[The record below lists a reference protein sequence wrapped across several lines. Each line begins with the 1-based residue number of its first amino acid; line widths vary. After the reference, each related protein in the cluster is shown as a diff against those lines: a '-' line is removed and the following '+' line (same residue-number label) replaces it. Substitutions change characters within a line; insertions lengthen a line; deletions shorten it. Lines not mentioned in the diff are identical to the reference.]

1 MSLQDGLGLD
11 LTGVANAMQV
21 GMVIVDAQQ
30 QVALWNDWIA
40 ERSGISAENA
50 IGNALL
56 SLFPSLEGNR
66 LIQAID
72 QALKHNLPALLSP
85 ALHKTPLPLYS
96 SENDK
101 AHNRRIQQLIHI
113 VPLKSETGAATC
125 LIQVNDMTNGMTRE
139 MVLRHQAEELRRAN
153 FIDAL
158 TGIANRRKFDETLA
172 KEFHRAQRTQTPI
185 ALIIADIDHFKDY
198 NDFYGHPQGDQC
210 LTRVAQAL
218 QDTLRRA
225 GDLVTRYGG
234 EEFGIILPN
243 TSQSTAAA
251 IAENL
256 RIRVSTLTIPH
267 ENSPVAPIVS
277 VSLGVAAIVPEIGA
291 DFHALVSAADVALYE
306 AKHNGRNQAIYMS
319 IQNGSYHACA

>member
-1 MSLQDGLGLD
+1 MSQTEQLGLD
-11 LTGVANAMQV
+11 LAGVANAMQV
-21 GMVIVDAQQ
+21 GMVIVDTQQ
-30 QVALWNDWIA
+30 RIVLWNDWIA
-40 ERSGISAENA
+40 ERSA
-50 IGNALL
+50 IQATEANGQALL
-56 SLFPSLEGNR
+56 SLFPALEGSR
-66 LIQAID
+66 LMHAID

-85 ALHKTPLPLYS
+85 ALHKTPLPLFAS
-96 SENDK
+96 AADK
-101 AHNRRIQQLIHI
+101 AHHRRIQQLIHI
-113 VPLKSETGAATC
+113 VPLKGSPNSSCC
-125 LIQVNDMTNGMTRE
+125 LIQVSDMTYGMNRE

-153 FIDAL
+153 FVDAL

-243 TSQSTAAA
+243 TNQSTAAA

-291 DFHALVSAADVALYE
+291 DFHSLVSAADVALYE

-319 IQNGSYHACA
+319 IQDGSYHACA